1 VTAPWVPLLLLASTG
16 ATQAAPNLAVAA
28 AASGR
33 PPECRQDVASA
44 KGPSVWA
51 IAREPALRPYCDLVA
66 KAHALLASDP
76 RGSEKAAEDAET
88 VLPGQAAPTLV
99 RARAALALGR
109 LEDAERYF
117 GAAAALDPRGIE
129 DPATLHDYARVLK
142 RRGRVVDALAI
153 YRRLVPRASLLAN
166 PDREVAVL
174 LEAAHVA
181 MAAPPPTTPPGS
193 DGTSV
198 GGLEEA
204 AAYLR
209 EARARPATQYKGDV
223 SWSLALV
230 VDRTGQKENADAL
243 VSEARRSGARLHPAG
258 IDYVASEGDLDALA
272 ALAKES
278 DEPAN
283 AAAHWTAFLAG
294 PGGKGPWAKVASL
307 RLEALRKTPRGRP

>member
-1 VTAPWVPLLLLASTG
+1 MTAPWVPLLLAAST
-16 ATQAAPNLAVAA
+16 ATTQPNLAVAA

-33 PPECRQDVASA
+33 PPECRLDIASP

-66 KAHALLASDP
+66 KAHALLTTDP
-76 RGSEKAAEDAET
+76 SGSEKAAEDAEN
-88 VLPGQAAPTLV
+88 VLPGHAAPALV

-109 LEDAERYF
+109 LEDAERQF
-117 GAAAALDPRGIE
+117 AAAAKLDPRGLE
-129 DPATLHDYARVLK
+129 EPATLHDYARVLK
-142 RRGRVVDALAI
+142 RRGRTADALAV

-181 MAAPPPTTPPGS
+181 MAAPAPAGS
-193 DGTSV
+193 EGASSIA
-198 GGLEEA
+198 GLDEA

-258 IDYVASEGDLDALA
+258 IDYVASDGDLDALA
-272 ALAKES
+272 ALAKET

-283 AAAHWTAFLAG
+283 AAAHWAAFLAG
-294 PGGKGPWAKVASL
+294 PGGKGPWAKAASR
-307 RLEALRKTPRGRP
+307 RLEALRKTPRGAR